1 MATILG
7 LALKINADASSV
19 QRSLTPVER
28 ALGQLSQQAEKATAS
43 FRPLAEASDAAATAQ
58 EEFAQRFTTL
68 LQQLEDK
75 VVTPR
80 EYAAAFA
87 QLTDEVKASVAA
99 FQDGIR
105 IQQEYGDQTRV
116 AADEVTRLLDLERQ
130 GAIDIVALNRAAID
144 QLGINEQAARS
155 ARERA
160 DAVAAAERIQAQAVE
175 EARRREADATAEA
188 NRVQS
193 RLQSEAAA
201 IRAANLTAQERF
213 DEAIARARDLEQAG
227 VLTKDLF
234 NRELERQA
242 NLFAKATIEA
252 GKTGAAVEDA
262 GKQGLKFNELSG
274 VLSVLPGQLGSV
286 AARFSAISSAG
297 EGLNRVFGAGIS
309 TGLRSVGSQLAGLVT
324 PTNIALGAIAGFG
337 TAAVG
342 VVRGLTQLEG
352 RLESLGNTALR
363 IGTDFQTI
371 QVLDEAARRTGQSV
385 EAVAAGLQKFNINLD
400 AARRGSGDAAEAF
413 DKLGISQD
421 RLQTAD
427 TAGLAQEVA
436 AALQRIEDPAKRAA
450 LAMDVL
456 GKSGLSLLP
465 VFAAIEDSRLSL
477 ERFAAGIST
486 VDQGRVADLGDAFD
500 NVGTALAGLGQAAI
514 LPFAGVVEGFANLL
528 ADLIAS
534 VTRLAQ
540 AIGTVLTPV
549 LDAVGETFSAV
560 GDGLFAVTRLF
571 DGWLGNTE
579 NATAQVSK
587 LREQVEEPLNQGFA
601 GDFQKT
607 LQSIEDSV
615 GKAIDDSAKFGE
627 AGFNAA
633 LRYQEAVDELRQ
645 DLDRGLFN
653 EETFRRQA
661 EQAGVAFR
669 EELARIEQDAQLD
682 IQIKADAE
690 KTLAGLQERISKAI
704 EGAQQFGAAGFDAAE
719 RFQSK
724 LRDLGSQ
731 FEDGRINAATLA
743 NEVERATSEYDKQI
757 NGLKQIEELQ
767 KRTLEAEKARVA
779 EILKQGDATT
789 QLERDISTLQEEQ
802 IRLQDQIRR
811 ARESQQPVL
820 ATALGA
826 QLAAVDQSLTK
837 LEDQQQA
844 VEQGFSEG
852 FTRAFQETDKGINE
866 LIVKAEEFGSVGA
879 FAAQALQAGI
889 AQAQA
894 QARDG
899 ILTQET
905 YEREVAQQRDIFQQR
920 LDAANRV
927 EEFLRNGVDARQQ
940 AELKATEE
948 LEKRKKEAATNVQ
961 AIEAKLIEER
971 KKLEEAR
978 EAGDLRGARA
988 GATRVRELERVQRQ
1002 EQQLADGR
1010 LRQQNQI
1017 GQQFLTG
1024 LNSAQQFQ
1032 NLVTQQNDNFLK
1044 SFNDTYAGANQ
1055 ALAANAAAAAEQ
1067 AAKLERLLTPT
1078 NQLANTADIRTAEG
1092 QQLLLDVA
1100 SQGIDPALVES
1111 RLQTKQL
1118 NLIAQGISQAA
1129 SNYFNSPVAIV
1140 GGAAL
1145 G

>member
-1 MATILG
+1 
-7 LALKINADASSV
+7 
-19 QRSLTPVER
+19 
-28 ALGQLSQQAEKATAS
+28 
-43 FRPLAEASDAAATAQ
+43 
-58 EEFAQRFTTL
+58 
-68 LQQLEDK
+68 
-75 VVTPR
+75 
-80 EYAAAFA
+80 
-87 QLTDEVKASVAA
+87 
-99 FQDGIR
+99 
-105 IQQEYGDQTRV
+105 
-116 AADEVTRLLDLERQ
+116 
-130 GAIDIVALNRAAID
+130 
-144 QLGINEQAARS
+144 
-155 ARERA
+155 
-160 DAVAAAERIQAQAVE
+160 
-175 EARRREADATAEA
+175 
-188 NRVQS
+188 
-193 RLQSEAAA
+193 
-201 IRAANLTAQERF
+201 
-213 DEAIARARDLEQAG
+213 
-227 VLTKDLF
+227 
-234 NRELERQA
+234 
-242 NLFAKATIEA
+242 
-252 GKTGAAVEDA
+252 
-262 GKQGLKFNELSG
+262 
-274 VLSVLPGQLGSV
+274 
-286 AARFSAISSAG
+286 
-297 EGLNRVFGAGIS
+297 
-309 TGLRSVGSQLAGLVT
+309 
-324 PTNIALGAIAGFG
+324 
-337 TAAVG
+337 

-413 DKLGISQD
+413 DRLGISQD

-465 VFAAIEDSRLSL
+465 VFAAIEESRLSL

-486 VDQGRVADLGDAFD
+486 VDQGRVADLGDSFD
-500 NVGTALAGLGQAAI
+500 NVSTALAGLGQSLI

-528 ADLIAS
+528 ADLIAT

-549 LDAVGETFSAV
+549 LDAVGETFTAL
-560 GDGLFAVTRLF
+560 GEGLFSVTRLF

-607 LQSIEDSV
+607 LQSIEGSV

-690 KTLAGLQERISKAI
+690 KTLAGLQERIGKAI
-704 EGAQQFGAAGFDAAE
+704 EGAQQFGSAGFDAAL
-719 RFQSK
+719 RFQNK

-731 FEDGRINAATLA
+731 FEDNRINAATLA

-779 EILKQGDATT
+779 EILKQSDETT

-826 QLAAVDQSLTK
+826 QLAAVDQSLAK

-844 VEQGFSEG
+844 VEQGFGEG
-852 FTRAFQETDKGINE
+852 FTRAFQETDRGINE

-879 FAAQALQAGI
+879 FAAQQLKEGI
-889 AQAQA
+889 AKAQAQA
-894 QARDG
+894 NPQG
-899 ILTQET
+899 ILSEPT
-905 YEREVAQQRDIFQQR
+905 YQREVAKQRDIFQQR
-920 LDAANRV
+920 LDAASRV
-927 EEFLRNGVDARQQ
+927 EEFLRNGIDARRQ

-1002 EQQLADGR
+1002 EQQLAEGR
-1010 LRQQNQI
+1010 LRQQDQI
-1017 GQQFLTG
+1017 GQQFVSG

-1032 NLVTQQNDNFLK
+1032 NLVAQQNDNFLK

-1055 ALAANAAAAAEQ
+1055 ALAAAAER
-1067 AAKLERLLTPT
+1067 AAKIERLLTPT
-1078 NQLANTADIRTAEG
+1078 NELAQTADIRTQEG

-1100 SQGIDPALVES
+1100 SQGIDPGLAEA

-1118 NLIAQGISQAA
+1118 NLIAQGIGQAA